1 MGNCCG
7 GSATVPPSSLPQ
19 PVPARTAPS
28 AHSTSTPS
36 PHVAS
41 SSENTSGMP
50 VHDAAQ
56 HDYGMTTLSHK
67 HSAVTSERMRSQDS
81 TSSQPRRGDRDY
93 PPLSSGSNPQEI
105 PSYQYRSRGGNSPQ
119 HERRPRFPSTLQSLL
134 SNDFRCVVRCR
145 ADSHNN
151 CCTIIHRFR
160 ILVVGKVC
168 IL

>member
-28 AHSTSTPS
+28 AHSTSAPS

-41 SSENTSGMP
+41 
-50 VHDAAQ
+50 A
-56 HDYGMTTLSHK
+56 
-67 HSAVTSERMRSQDS
+67 HSAVTPERMRSQDS

-105 PSYQYRSRGGNSPQ
+105 PSYQFRSRGGNSPQ
-119 HERRPRFPSTLQSLL
+119 HERRPRFPSTLQNLL

-168 IL
+168 IVYHTGRRRN